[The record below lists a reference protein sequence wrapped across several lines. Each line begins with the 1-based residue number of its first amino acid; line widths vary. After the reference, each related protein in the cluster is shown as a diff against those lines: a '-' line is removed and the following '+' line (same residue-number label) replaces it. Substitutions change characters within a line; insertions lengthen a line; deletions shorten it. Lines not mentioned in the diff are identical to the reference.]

1 MVFIFKE
8 KPRAEVS
15 PRPYPKLSTGDDL
28 RLTCDVNRATVKI
41 MWKKDGDT
49 VIPRA
54 QIDTQLHVDDKFS
67 ELSIEGVVE
76 GDSGEYSCEAHNR
89 PGIVAR
95 SAVYI
100 NVIGEMTFPLVW

>member
-1 MVFIFKE
+1 MVFISKE

-15 PRPYPKLSTGDDL
+15 PRPYPKLSTGEKL

-41 MWKKDGDT
+41 MWKKDDDT
-49 VIPRA
+49 VTPRA

-67 ELSIEGVVE
+67 KLSIEGVVE

-89 PGIVAR
+89 RGIVAC
-95 SAVYI
+95 SAVKI
-100 NVIGEMTFPLVW
+100 DVRGKMTFPFVW